1 MEIINKKL
9 QEKNLTIEQLSSEL
23 QGDIKEL
30 QGMIDKFNEAVD
42 EYEKE
47 GVKEEETEKK
57 LDDYEDY
64 IMGTEKAIAEKI
76 GVVESES
83 KSAEGGEVKT
93 EEKGNSL
100 AWVIFGGLALV
111 ATFGVVNVLKK
122 R

>member
-1 MEIINKKL
+1 MELINKKL
-9 QEKNLTIEQLSSEL
+9 QDNNLTLDQLSSEL

-30 QGMIDKFNEAVD
+30 QTMVDKFNEAID
-42 EYEKE
+42 EYESGGEKD
-47 GVKEEETEKK
+47 GATEDK
-57 LDDYEDY
+57 LNDYEDH
-64 IMGTEKAIAEKI
+64 ILATEKAIAAKI
-76 GVVESES
+76 GKEET